1 MTAVVAIDG
10 PSGSGKSTV
19 ARMLAERLKATH
31 VDTGAMYRAFALKA
45 MRSSVVPADSDGIS
59 RLLAATTIEINGDQ
73 VTTMD
78 GEDVSGLLRTPEVT
92 EQASLFAAIS
102 EVREWMVTKQRGIA
116 ASSPGITVFEG
127 RDIGSIVF
135 PDAALK
141 VFVTASVEER
151 TKRRAAEMDRP
162 QRDVREEIRTRDQ
175 RDTGRSHSPMMVA
188 EGAVVVDT
196 TGLSPRRIVEQLAA
210 LVEERLS

>member
-1 MTAVVAIDG
+1 MTVVVAIDG

-19 ARMLAERLKATH
+19 ARMLAERLKAAH

-45 MRSSVVPADSDGIS
+45 MRSGVAHADSDGIL
-59 RLLAATTIEINGDQ
+59 RLLGATTIEINGDL
-73 VTTMD
+73 VTMD
-78 GEDVSGLLRTPEVT
+78 GEDVSGQIRTPEVT

-102 EVREWMVTKQRGIA
+102 EVRKWMVTKQRGIA

-135 PDAALK
+135 PDAPLK

-151 TKRRAAEMDRP
+151 AKRRAAETDRP
-162 QRDVREEIRTRDQ
+162 QRDVREEIQTRDQ
-175 RDTGRSHSPMMVA
+175 RDTGRAHSPMMVA

-196 TGLSPRRIVEQLAA
+196 TGLVPDRIVEQLAA
-210 LVEERLS
+210 LAEERLS

>member
-1 MTAVVAIDG
+1 MTSVVAIDG

-19 ARMLAERLKATH
+19 ARMLAERLNAAH

-45 MRSSVVPADSDGIS
+45 MRSGVAPADSDGI
-59 RLLAATTIEINGDQ
+59 LLLLGETTIEINGEL
-73 VTTMD
+73 VTMD
-78 GEDVSGLLRTPEVT
+78 GNDVSGFLRTPEVT

-102 EVREWMVTKQRGIA
+102 EVREWMVAKQRGIA
-116 ASSPGITVFEG
+116 ASIPGVTVFEG

-141 VFVTASVEER
+141 VFVTASAEER
-151 TKRRAAEMDRP
+151 AKRRAAETDRP
-162 QRDVREEIRTRDQ
+162 QRDVREEIQTRDQ
-175 RDTGRSHSPMMVA
+175 RDTGRTHSPMIVA

-196 TGLSPRRIVEQLAA
+196 TGIPPRKIVEQLAA
-210 LVEERLS
+210 LAQDRLS